1 MLPEKRSCQEG
12 LLMRA
17 LETFSVSAI
26 IPTFNEERS
35 LRACLDSLVQLP
47 KSIEILLV
55 DGGSSDSTCEI
66 AKSYPTVKVLTST
79 RGRAFQMN
87 AGAAAAGGEIFWFI
101 HADSIVPPS
110 SLEAIAGAFRQEA
123 GLIGGAFRFGLDAQ
137 GLAYRVLEFGVYLR
151 NRFFC
156 IPYGDQAMFV
166 TREVFF
172 ALGGFPEAPILEDL
186 KFWRRLKKFG
196 TVRILAP
203 CVLTSA
209 RKWRMN
215 GLFSTTLRHWIV
227 VVLDWLGA
235 SPERISVLC
244 RSKG

>member
-1 MLPEKRSCQEG
+1 
-12 LLMRA
+12 MRA
-17 LETFSVSAI
+17 LETFSISAI
-26 IPTFNEERS
+26 IPAFNEARS

-47 KSIEILLV
+47 DSIEILLV
-55 DGGSSDSTCEI
+55 DGGSSDSTCAI
-66 AKSYPTVKVLTST
+66 AESYPTVKVLTSA
-79 RGRAFQMN
+79 RGRALQMN

-110 SLEAIAGAFRQEA
+110 SLEAIAGAFRQDP
-123 GLIGGAFRFGLDAQ
+123 GLIGGAFGFRLDTR
-137 GLAYRVLEFGVYLR
+137 GVAYRLLELGVLLR
-151 NRFFC
+151 NRVFC

-166 TREVFF
+166 SREVFF

-196 TVRILAP
+196 TVKILTP
-203 CVLTSA
+203 YVLTSA
-209 RKWRMN
+209 RKWRTE
-215 GLFSTTLRHWIV
+215 GLFSTTLRHWMA

-244 RSKG
+244 RSRG